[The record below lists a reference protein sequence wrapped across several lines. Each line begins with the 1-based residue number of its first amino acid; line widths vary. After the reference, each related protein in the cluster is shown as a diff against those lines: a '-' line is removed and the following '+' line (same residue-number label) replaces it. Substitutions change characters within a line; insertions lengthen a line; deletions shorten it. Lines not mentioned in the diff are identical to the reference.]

1 MWHIRYMLRVNNSL
15 RRDKM
20 SSRKIRYRKSDGTIA
35 TEKFSFNKNKKYKFN
50 KSTGA
55 VEEVALNAVIAE
67 DEITIPGS
75 KSSLRRIADLER
87 NVSILA
93 SKSGVVGSANSDTDS
108 MLLTG
113 NQTIAGTKTFSS
125 TINGS
130 ISGNAATVTNGVY
143 STGTQDIGG
152 AKTFT
157 STVTLKGTTPE
168 LHFNGTSDVG
178 VDFAIKATPEGLD
191 FYEPED
197 VNKVHFQILDDTGV
211 NAVYGYKWNGVSL
224 DDRYQAKG
232 TYLTSYTETD
242 TLDSVLARGATSGR
256 NLTLTSTDTT
266 TRILQV
272 GKSTNG
278 SQGTGA
284 VEVTQDGSHGGGI
297 SYNGDGTPGFVSG
310 EGADHI
316 TFYRMSAGT
325 RYKVF
330 SAVHNSNN
338 VSFTGS
344 ITAAGDVTAYSDDS
358 LKTNV
363 QTIEGALGRV
373 EAVRGVTFDRIN
385 DGTTSVGV
393 IAQELEQVLPEAVH
407 TDANGIRHVAY
418 GNITGLLIE
427 AVKELSAEVKE
438 LKKNK

>member
-1 MWHIRYMLRVNNSL
+1 
-15 RRDKM
+15 M
-20 SSRKIRYRKSDGTIA
+20 SSRKIRYRKSDGTIV

-55 VEEVALNAVIAE
+55 VEEVALDAVIAE
-67 DEITIPGS
+67 DEITLPGS

-93 SKSGVVGSANSDTDS
+93 SKSGVVGSSNADTDS

-113 NQTIAGTKTFSS
+113 
-125 TINGS
+125 
-130 ISGNAATVTNGVY
+130 
-143 STGTQDIGG
+143 TQEVSG

-168 LHFNGTSDVG
+168 LHFNGTVDAG

-197 VNKVHFQILDDTGV
+197 GNKLHFQILDDAGV
-211 NAVYGYKWNGVSL
+211 NAVYGYKWNGQSL
-224 DDRYQAKG
+224 DNRYQAKG
-232 TYLTSYTETD
+232 SYQAAGDYVGGGEYHNFGTIVIGSTVTTTAALITDLTNKGFFSHNHSVGKCSWSYAGNGDLTD
-242 TLDSVLARGATSGR
+242 TGFGTFELAGCVIETFKDGSNKTVRITRPNTGADGASVLVY
-256 NLTLTSTDTT
+256 ND
-266 TRILQV
+266 Q
-272 GKSTNG
+272 G
-278 SQGTGA
+278 SSYAPGWR
-284 VEVTQDGSHGGGI
+284 EMVTSHGGNTNITGNLTA
-297 SYNGDGTPGFVSG
+297 SGD
-310 EGADHI
+310 I
-316 TFYRMSAGT
+316 
-325 RYKVF
+325 
-330 SAVHNSNN
+330 
-338 VSFTGS
+338 
-344 ITAAGDVTAYSDDS
+344 TAYSDDS

-363 QTIEGALGRV
+363 QTIDGALDRV